1 MSSGLVEVRSASF
14 SSSLSSFSC
23 FAVEPFRR
31 GLHQTARPSTQY
43 IMKTLF
49 TAEAISKGGRSGTI
63 QTPDQLLN
71 VTLGNPLE
79 KGAEKRGP
87 NPELLFAGAYSA
99 CYHGAL
105 GNAAKKLGTPVKDST
120 VRALVSLIEDDQGG
134 YRLAVEL
141 HAQLP
146 GIDRT
151 QAQRIMDEAHK
162 TCPYSKALRG
172 DTAVKLVVD

>member
-1 MSSGLVEVRSASF
+1 
-14 SSSLSSFSC
+14 
-23 FAVEPFRR
+23 
-31 GLHQTARPSTQY
+31 
-43 IMKTLF
+43 MKTLF

-63 QTPDQLLN
+63 QTPDGLLN
-71 VTLGNPLE
+71 ITLGNPLE

-87 NPELLFAGAYSA
+87 NPELLIAAAYSA

-105 GNAAKKLGTPVKDST
+105 INAAKKLKTPVDAST
-120 VRALVSLIEDDQGG
+120 VRALVSLIEEDQGG

-146 GIDRT
+146 GVERA
-151 QAQRIMDEAHK
+151 QAQRIMDQAHQ

-172 DTAVKLVVD
+172 DVAVKLMVD

>member
-1 MSSGLVEVRSASF
+1 
-14 SSSLSSFSC
+14 
-23 FAVEPFRR
+23 
-31 GLHQTARPSTQY
+31 
-43 IMKTLF
+43 MKTLF
-49 TAEAISKGGRSGTI
+49 TAEAVSKGGRSGTI
-63 QTPDQLLN
+63 QSPDQLLN

-79 KGAEKRGP
+79 KGAEQRGP
-87 NPELLFAGAYSA
+87 NPELLFAGAYAA

-134 YRLAVEL
+134 YRLAVDL

-146 GIDRT
+146 GLEPA
-151 QAQRIMDEAHK
+151 QAQRIMEAAHQ

-172 DTAVKLVVD
+172 DTAVKLTVD

>member
-1 MSSGLVEVRSASF
+1 
-14 SSSLSSFSC
+14 
-23 FAVEPFRR
+23 
-31 GLHQTARPSTQY
+31 
-43 IMKTLF
+43 MKTLF

-63 QTPDQLLN
+63 KTPDGLLN

-105 GNAAKKLGTPVKDST
+105 SNAAKKLGTPVEDST
-120 VRALVSLIEDDQGG
+120 VWALVSLIEDDQGG

-146 GIDRT
+146 GTDHA
-151 QAQRIMDEAHK
+151 QAQRIMEAAHQ

-172 DTAVKLVVD
+172 DTAVTLVVD